1 MLIFLMKGKLTHI
14 DLIFPI
20 LAALKKKNPHIKIR
34 LIFPSKR
41 SLTLIK
47 ANNALYKS
55 LIGLAEIKYFYWSQE
70 INIPL
75 LPNSFSGIIAVVH
88 RNFVMKNLLFQKVFI
103 FRIHDIPRI
112 NWLISLN
119 KYFFKGKKISLF
131 LHSFEFEQ
139 FMSTVR
145 RSIQVNRTAE
155 DSQYSGPLNTDSDIL
170 ISSYNY
176 DQLKKIYKNISRH
189 NYSVTNVGSE
199 LFNWPT
205 WKGLIFKHS
214 KPDIKSLPKKFIFF
228 PLAIIIRKNLQG
240 KLEHDYRESIMEI
253 INAIRE
259 KNADIIIIFRP
270 HPTTDI
276 EELNIFFKENNVK
289 NFIISDINPI
299 ILLKYCSFVVRYGA
313 SLLDSRVIDSG
324 KYLIRYFYDGLAEE
338 VKEELQYNKKFYN
351 KYNFIDITD
360 KKKLQ
365 KTIHKTLDNNKYKEP
380 AKDNKNYE
388 DTAINN
394 IFKIID
400 VTDD

>member
-1 MLIFLMKGKLTHI
+1 MLIFLMKEKLTHT

-103 FRIHDIPRI
+103 FRINDIPRI

-131 LHSFEFEQ
+131 LHSFEFEK

-145 RSIQVNRTAE
+145 RTIQANKTAE

-176 DQLKKIYKNISRH
+176 GQLKKIYKNISRH
-189 NYSVTNVGSE
+189 NYSVTNIGSE

-205 WKGLIFKHS
+205 WKNM
-214 KPDIKSLPKKFIFF
+214 
-228 PLAIIIRKNLQG
+228 II
-240 KLEHDYRESIMEI
+240 
-253 INAIRE
+253 
-259 KNADIIIIFRP
+259 
-270 HPTTDI
+270 
-276 EELNIFFKENNVK
+276 
-289 NFIISDINPI
+289 
-299 ILLKYCSFVVRYGA
+299 
-313 SLLDSRVIDSG
+313 
-324 KYLIRYFYDGLAEE
+324 
-338 VKEELQYNKKFYN
+338 
-351 KYNFIDITD
+351 
-360 KKKLQ
+360 
-365 KTIHKTLDNNKYKEP
+365 
-380 AKDNKNYE
+380 KNY
-388 DTAINN
+388 DL
-394 IFKIID
+394 
-400 VTDD
+400 

>member
-1 MLIFLMKGKLTHI
+1 MKEKLTHT

-34 LIFPSKR
+34 LIFPSK
-41 SLTLIK
+41 SCLILIK

-55 LIGLAEIKYFYWSQE
+55 LTDLAEIKYFY
-70 INIPL
+70 ITKDLNIPL
-75 LPNSFSGIIAVVH
+75 IPHLFSGFISVVH
-88 RNFVMKNLLFQKVFI
+88 RNFLMKNLLFQKVFI
-103 FRIHDIPRI
+103 FRINDIPRI

-119 KYFFKGKKISLF
+119 RYFFKGKKISLF
-131 LHSFEFEQ
+131 LHSFEFDK

-145 RSIQVNRTAE
+145 RIIQVNRKAE
-155 DSQYSGPLNTDSDIL
+155 DSTYSGPLNTDSDIL

-176 DQLKKIYKNISRH
+176 GQLKKIYKNISRH
-189 NYSVTNVGSE
+189 NYSVTNIGSE

-276 EELNIFFKENNVK
+276 EELNILFKENNVK
-289 NFIISDINPI
+289 NFIISNINPI
-299 ILLKYCSFVVRYGA
+299 ILIKYCSFVVRYGT

-324 KYLIRYFYDGLAEE
+324 KYLIRYFYNRFAEE
-338 VKEELQYNKKFYN
+338 MKEELQYNKKFYN

>member
-1 MLIFLMKGKLTHI
+1 MKEKLTHT

-34 LIFPSKR
+34 LIFPSKNC
-41 SLTLIK
+41 LILIK
-47 ANNALYKS
+47 ANNALYQS
-55 LIGLAEIKYFYWSQE
+55 LTDLAEIKYFYWSQE

-75 LPNSFSGIIAVVH
+75 IPNSFSGIIAVIH
-88 RNFVMKNLLFQKVFI
+88 RNFLMKNLLFQKVFI
-103 FRIHDIPRI
+103 FRINDIPRI

-131 LHSFEFEQ
+131 LHSLEFEK
-139 FMSTVR
+139 FMSTICR
-145 RSIQVNRTAE
+145 RNGNRRVIQGNKASE
-155 DSQYSGPLNTDSDIL
+155 DAPYSGPLNTDSDIL

-176 DQLKKIYKNISRH
+176 GQLKKIYKNISRH
-189 NYSVTNVGSE
+189 NYSVTNIGSE

-228 PLAIIIRKNLQG
+228 PLAIIIRKNSQG

-276 EELNIFFKENNVK
+276 EELNILFKENNIK
-289 NFIISDINPI
+289 NFKISYINPI
-299 ILLKYCSFVVRYGA
+299 ILLKYCSFVVRYGE
-313 SLLDSRVIDSG
+313 SLLDSRVMDSG
-324 KYLIRYFYDGLAEE
+324 KYLIS
-338 VKEELQYNKKFYN
+338 
-351 KYNFIDITD
+351 
-360 KKKLQ
+360 
-365 KTIHKTLDNNKYKEP
+365 
-380 AKDNKNYE
+380 
-388 DTAINN
+388 
-394 IFKIID
+394 
-400 VTDD
+400 